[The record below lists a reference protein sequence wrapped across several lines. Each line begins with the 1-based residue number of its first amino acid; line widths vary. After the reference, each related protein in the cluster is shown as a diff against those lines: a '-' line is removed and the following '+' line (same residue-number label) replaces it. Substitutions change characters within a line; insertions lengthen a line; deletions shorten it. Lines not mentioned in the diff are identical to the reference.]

1 MLNSKQP
8 ALLKLVKVS
17 KITDLSNNP
26 LSIAFIII
34 EYSPET

>member
-1 MLNSKQP
+1 MLKFEQP

-26 LSIAFIII
+26 LLIAFIII